1 MTSNSDD
8 YSDVYEDDEYW
19 NRWHSNEYEP
29 RLVKP
34 MEKTFTAP
42 WDLPVSDSDLEKLKA
57 GFRPRNFDDKYGWLI
72 EDDNGNIS
80 IHVIRH
86 FVHVEEYILHITPK
100 PSNGNGASAKI
111 HSITWNGDLV
121 SIKDDVE
128 KAKETVVVLARAILK
143 CDFENAPKT
152 A

>member
-1 MTSNSDD
+1 L
-8 YSDVYEDDEYW
+8 
-19 NRWHSNEYEP
+19 NEYEP

-34 MEKTFTAP
+34 MEKTLTAP
-42 WDLPVSDSDLEKLKA
+42 WDLAVSDSDLEKLRA
-57 GFRPRNFDDKYGWLI
+57 GFRPRNLDDKYGWLI

-86 FVHVEEYILHITPK
+86 FVHVEEYILHIAPK

-111 HSITWNGDLV
+111 YSITWNGDLV
-121 SIKDDVE
+121 GLKDDVE

-143 CDFENAPKT
+143 CDFENVPRKA
-152 A
+152 